1 MRKIR
6 GGALSALAL
15 VIGLAAQPAS
25 AQILRAEVQA
35 GGSQFSAAGD
45 EDRSFGYGAAAGADF
60 NVGGFILGVEA
71 TYWWP
76 GACFK
81 ASEDCPAEVRT
92 VDQGNFVNHKSFEE
106 FGIAARAG
114 VMVTPATLV
123 YVKGGVVRNA
133 QRKEVLQGAFE
144 HRGPRPGFIY
154 DDYNRGG
161 WTAGASIEQQVSGPF
176 YVKAEGRYSDYK
188 RGQIS
193 GGTHMITGLI
203 GLGMKFGLASPPP
216 PPMVPMAPPPP
227 PPPPATQTCPDGTVI
242 MATEMCPAPP
252 PPPPPPPP
260 APERG

>member
-15 VIGLAAQPAS
+15 VIGLSAQPAS
-25 AQILRAEVQA
+25 AQILRAEVQ
-35 GGSQFSAAGD
+35 GGASQFSAAGD
-45 EDRSFGYGAAAGADF
+45 RDRSLGYGAAAGADF
-60 NVGGFILGVEA
+60 NVGGFILGVEG

-81 ASEDCPAEVRT
+81 ASENCPAEVRT
-92 VDQGNFVNHKSFEE
+92 VDQGNFVNHKTFEE
-106 FGIAARAG
+106 LGLAARAG

-133 QRKEVLQGAFE
+133 QRKEILQQPFE

-154 DDYNRGG
+154 DAYNRSG
-161 WTAGASIEQQVSGPF
+161 WTAGAGIETQVSGPF

-203 GLGMKFGLASPPP
+203 GLGMKFGLAPPPPPP

-227 PPPPATQTCPDGTVI
+227 PPATQTCPDGMVI